1 MKSQQMYCGACDR
14 EVWVMISEA
23 PPNEGQATLHDDEV
37 VCLEI
42 GARCT
47 GNLCPIGA
55 EAPNAMVGRLM
66 RHGLPTEGLRTVTSR
81 CPACGLVAEMVLYGE
96 GKAACTA
103 CGTPARWTV
112 GRAEPLA

>member
-1 MKSQQMYCGACDR
+1 MKSQQIYCGACDR
-14 EVWVMISEA
+14 EVSVMISEA
-23 PPNEGQATLHDDEV
+23 PANEGQATLHDNEV

-55 EAPNAMVGRLM
+55 EAPNAMVGRLI
-66 RHGLPTEGLRTVTSR
+66 RNGLPIAGLRTVSSR
-81 CPACGLVAEMVLYGE
+81 CPSCGLIAELVLYGD

-103 CGTPARWTV
+103 CGSPARWTV
-112 GRAEPLA
+112 GHAEPLA